1 MKNYHPEIVK
11 LSKVALQV
19 KEKYH
24 RMQKLPEF
32 EQMISRLGKT
42 QPGSPTIA
50 ATAATA
56 SPQTRARDAPVQPPA
71 CMITPSEATSPTE
84 VPDRLLC
91 LCID

>member
-1 MKNYHPEIVK
+1 MTTRNCEVEQ
-11 LSKVALQV
+11 VAMQV

-32 EQMISRLGKT
+32 EQMISRLGKS

-50 ATAATA
+50 ATAATG
-56 SPQTRARDAPVQPPA
+56 SPQKRARDAPVQPPP